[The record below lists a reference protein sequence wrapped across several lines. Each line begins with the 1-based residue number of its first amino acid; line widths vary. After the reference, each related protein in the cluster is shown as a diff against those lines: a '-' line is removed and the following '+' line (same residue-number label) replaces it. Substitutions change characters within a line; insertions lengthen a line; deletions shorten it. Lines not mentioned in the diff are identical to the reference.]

1 MVAISARVCA
11 HFQFPVCPF
20 LGAGINSQP
29 LFFSCERIEIVC
41 SLQSEG
47 NSQENQ

>member
-20 LGAGINSQP
+20 LGDGINSQS
-29 LFFSCERIEIVC
+29 FFLLCC
-41 SLQSEG
+41 LLSEG